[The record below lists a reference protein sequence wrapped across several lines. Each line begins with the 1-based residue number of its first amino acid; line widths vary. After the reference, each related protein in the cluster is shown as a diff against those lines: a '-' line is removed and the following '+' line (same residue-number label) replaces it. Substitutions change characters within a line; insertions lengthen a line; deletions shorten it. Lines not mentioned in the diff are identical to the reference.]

1 MNPMSWLRDASHMSK
16 INKALVV
23 LLGIISIAV
32 GVTGVY
38 AGVTDPEF
46 ADLSYLMYA
55 LFVVSGIVLMRSTA
69 RTHIFIIFVAGVTYG
84 FVDLSTIVPDLL
96 TELDPISIM
105 KAFADLT
112 IVFSSIHCM
121 LGDRH
126 CSIRVF
132 VLCGIDLTMLVAA
145 MAALL
150 LLNDKEGGFNST
162 IPCIVASIAYIVVFM
177 TFLIRPGVRDDFTKR
192 RLKKG
197 MVVVESMLSTS
208 PSAYIHRK
216 DVDAIVGKD
225 MSSWHTYDEGP
236 IEMEH
241 QAVIYDG
248 ARDFIFTSYKW
259 RGEDFIRISIEQK
272 LKAQFFGRGFVLIG
286 SSLEESDGRDY
297 LRIYGDDGIFIRLL
311 VSDEPIRKKHFFH
324 REDVNEM
331 GDILTDTEELILPQ

>member
-23 LLGIISIAV
+23 LLGVISIAV

-38 AGVTDPEF
+38 AALTDPDY
-46 ADLSYLMYA
+46 ADISYLMYA
-55 LFVVSGIVLMRSTA
+55 LFVISGIVLMRSTA
-69 RTHIFIIFVAGVTYG
+69 KTHIFIIFVAGITYG
-84 FVDLSTIVPDLL
+84 SVDLL
-96 TELDPISIM
+96 TNVPGLLEELDPISIM

-132 VLCGIDLTMLVAA
+132 VLCGIDLAMLLAA
-145 MAALL
+145 LAALL
-150 LLNDKEGGFNST
+150 LLSESEGEFNTT

-197 MVVVESMLSTS
+197 MVVVESILSTS
-208 PSAYIHRK
+208 PTAFILRK
-216 DVDAIVGKD
+216 DVDAVIGKD

-241 QAVIYDG
+241 QAIVYDG
-248 ARDFIFTSYKW
+248 VRDFIFTSYKW
-259 RGEDFIRISIEQK
+259 RGEDFIRISVEQK

-286 SSLEESDGRDY
+286 SSLEESEGKEY
-297 LRIYGDDGIFIRLL
+297 LRIYGDDGVFIRLL
-311 VSDEPIRKKHFFH
+311 ISDEPIKKKGFFH
-324 REDVNEM
+324 KEDVNET